1 MDAGFRALDHTGD
14 LGVEVWAPSRE
25 GLFETASRA
34 LVDLLIEPE
43 RVATRETHRW
53 VLHGEVDEGLM
64 VRQLEEILFQ
74 MDAKGLVFSS
84 FHIQFFDN
92 HTLHCEARGEPL
104 DRERHGFKTE
114 IKAVTYHGLKLWRDG
129 EGRYRAKVIFD
140 V

>member
-1 MDAGFRALDHTGD
+1 MDQGYQAFQHTGD
-14 LGVEVWAPSRE
+14 LGLEVWAANRE

-43 RVATRETHRW
+43 RVEKKETHRW
-53 VLHGEVDEGLM
+53 VVHGETDEGLM

-84 FHIQFFDN
+84 FHVQFFDA
-92 HTLHCEARGEPL
+92 HSLHCEARGEPL
-104 DRERHGFKTE
+104 DRARHGFKTE
-114 IKAVTYHGLKLWRDG
+114 IKAVTYHGLKLWR
-129 EGRYRAKVIFD
+129 EEKGRYRARVIFD